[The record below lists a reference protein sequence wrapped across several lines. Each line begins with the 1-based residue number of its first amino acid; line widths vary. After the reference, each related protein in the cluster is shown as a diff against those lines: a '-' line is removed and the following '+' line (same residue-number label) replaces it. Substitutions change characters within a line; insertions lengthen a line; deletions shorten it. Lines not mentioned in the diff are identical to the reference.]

1 MEVDAPLHRSRGGS
15 SSARLAP
22 ARRVNGIIVTVIG
35 ALLVFAD
42 VLNHEWFL
50 WGLLGFEGLLL
61 LVGLLLRVRIRI
73 RTTLLV
79 ISLIANAYLGLIVMD
94 SIFHSAMTKLL
105 VGVAWPLLNL
115 AWLVWVWR
123 SRSQKQMAE
132 PPTPVKPQKPTKG
145 AQKPVE
151 TPPAPRAS
159 DLGPPTAK
167 SATLDLRKIH
177 EEAKAKAAADAKKV
191 KIRKQL

>member
-1 MEVDAPLHRSRGGS
+1 
-15 SSARLAP
+15 
-22 ARRVNGIIVTVIG
+22 
-35 ALLVFAD
+35 
-42 VLNHEWFL
+42 
-50 WGLLGFEGLLL
+50 
-61 LVGLLLRVRIRI
+61 
-73 RTTLLV
+73 
-79 ISLIANAYLGLIVMD
+79 MD

-123 SRSQKQMAE
+123 SRTQKQMAE

-151 TPPAPRAS
+151 TPPVADTERGRSTPRAS

>member
-1 MEVDAPLHRSRGGS
+1 MPWEGS
-15 SSARLAP
+15 TGLP
-22 ARRVNGIIVTVIG
+22 IDFIGIW
-35 ALLVFAD
+35 A
-42 VLNHEWFL
+42 W
-50 WGLLGFEGLLL
+50 WGFVGLELFLLL
-61 LVGLLLRVRIRI
+61 LALIFRSRVRL
-73 RTTLLV
+73 RTSLLV
-79 ISLIANAYLGLIVMD
+79 VSIIANLYFFFEVNY
-94 SIFHSAMTKLL
+94 SIYYDTVPKLL
-105 VGVAWPLLNL
+105 TGALWPLLNL

-123 SRSQKQMAE
+123 SRTQKQMAE

-151 TPPAPRAS
+151 TPPVADTERGRSTPRAS

>member
-1 MEVDAPLHRSRGGS
+1 MPWQDS
-15 SSARLAP
+15 SGLPIADTIAEW
-22 ARRVNGIIVTVIG
+22 
-35 ALLVFAD
+35 VF
-42 VLNHEWFL
+42 
-50 WGLLGFEGLLL
+50 WGFVGLELFLLL
-61 LVGLLLRVRIRI
+61 LTLIFRSRIRL
-73 RTTLLV
+73 RTSLLV
-79 ISLIANAYLGLIVMD
+79 ISLIANTYFFLQINY
-94 SIFHSAMTKLL
+94 SIYYGTIPKLL
-105 VGVAWPLLNL
+105 TGALWPLLNL